1 MVGPPSLK
9 NEPAS
14 LLPGGVTYVA
24 DPNGQSF
31 RPAIDVRL
39 DLSHLAQDIAE
50 VQGRVKEAFYA
61 NLFLMLAESDRRE
74 ITAREIDE
82 RREEKMLMLGPV
94 LERLHDE
101 LLRSLDCNSIW
112 IAAAPHAALKRLR
125 RTGRGLP
132 SPPCPPNPGGA
143 MHLTSRRTSMSVKP
157 P

>member
-39 DLSHLAQDIAE
+39 DLCALAADIAE

-94 LERLHDE
+94 LERAA
-101 LLRSLDCNSIW
+101 RR
-112 IAAAPHAALKRLR
+112 AAAIRW
-125 RTGRGLP
+125 
-132 SPPCPPNPGGA
+132 
-143 MHLTSRRTSMSVKP
+143 SRACSASWRATA
-157 P
+157 